1 MVCNPLV
8 CRGFSDMVLR
18 VLKEYPK
25 INQLFYDLC
34 IVNLNIHIVQGKKQ
48 ISSKPKFTEVVI
60 GENLDILEIP
70 LDNNYTE
77 SLICDMVKGYEV

>member
-1 MVCNPLV
+1 M
-8 CRGFSDMVLR
+8 
-18 VLKEYPK
+18 
-25 INQLFYDLC
+25 
-34 IVNLNIHIVQGKKQ
+34 VQGKKQ

-70 LDNNYTE
+70 LDNNETE